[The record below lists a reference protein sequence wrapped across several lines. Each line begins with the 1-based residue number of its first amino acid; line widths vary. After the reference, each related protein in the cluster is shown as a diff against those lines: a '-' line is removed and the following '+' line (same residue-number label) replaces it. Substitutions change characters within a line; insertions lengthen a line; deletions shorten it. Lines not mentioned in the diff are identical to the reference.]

1 MHRILTLVLL
11 ALALLPAAAFAQQV
25 APAAALPAW
34 EQLSDAQ
41 REQLIAPIR
50 DRWNSAP
57 ASDRSRML
65 ERAKRWQAMPPEA
78 RQRARHGFKRF
89 EGMKP
94 EQREQARAL
103 FHAMRGMD
111 AAQRKGFLEKWKAM
125 SAEQRRAWVDSHPA
139 PRHPPHPDGPH
150 KPVD

>member
-1 MHRILTLVLL
+1 MHRILILALL

-57 ASDRSRML
+57 ASDKAARIQPPKRFSPARMIAVIVCPLRFIRRKLAVRS
-65 ERAKRWQAMPPEA
+65 QQ
-78 RQRARHGFKRF
+78 RQRITFVVRNAFNCGFVLPHRRPEIASNARRC
-89 EGMKP
+89 E
-94 EQREQARAL
+94 RC
-103 FHAMRGMD
+103 D
-111 AAQRKGFLEKWKAM
+111 AYG
-125 SAEQRRAWVDSHPA
+125 V
-139 PRHPPHPDGPH
+139 
-150 KPVD
+150 